1 MIQYKVLMFQKES
14 TLINQMSQK
23 SVSFLITGFLKT
35 LVMNVSNMFVMDA
48 MIYH

>member
-1 MIQYKVLMFQKES
+1 MIQYKVLMFQKEL
-14 TLINQMSQK
+14 TLISQMSQK
-23 SVSFLITGFLKT
+23 SVSFLTTGISKR

>member
-23 SVSFLITGFLKT
+23 SVSFLITGILKT
-35 LVMNVSNMFVMDA
+35 LVMNVSNMLVMDA